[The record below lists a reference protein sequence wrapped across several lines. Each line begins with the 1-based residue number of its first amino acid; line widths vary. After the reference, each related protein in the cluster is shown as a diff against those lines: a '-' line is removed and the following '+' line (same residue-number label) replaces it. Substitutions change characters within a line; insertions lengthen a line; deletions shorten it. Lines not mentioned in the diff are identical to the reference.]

1 MIEQGKDKRVFVYYL
16 LVSLM
21 NSYGNNIYPNNSIY
35 ELMIKEETNKNK
47 DFKFVKGNLKFAV
60 IGHIEWI
67 NFIEVDQLPQPGLI
81 SHSKRSLEYPAGG
94 GSVIAKRLSELTNS
108 KVHFYTALGHDFYGK
123 QCLNILENMGIKLH
137 VAWRDQPTRKGF
149 SLTDSEGERSITIIG
164 ERLSPN
170 HNDDLDWNTL
180 NEMDGIFITAA
191 DKELLK
197 KSRFA
202 KTLCMTPRVGLNMI
216 NESGI
221 LLDGLIGS
229 NLDPGEYFS
238 LNELKL
244 KPKYVFKTEG
254 ENGGIVI
261 PGGRYKAIKTKKNN
275 VDSYGCGDS
284 FAAGILYGLS
294 SDWNIEE
301 SLNLAKIMGRN
312 CSEHFGPYKNVHNY
326 S

>member
-1 MIEQGKDKRVFVYYL
+1 
-16 LVSLM
+16 M

-191 DKELLK
+191 DKELLI

-244 KPKYVFKTEG
+244 KPKYVIKTEG
-254 ENGGIVI
+254 ENGGIVF
-261 PGGRYKAIKTKKNN
+261 PGGRYKAIKNKKNN

-294 SDWNIEE
+294 SKWNIEE
-301 SLNLAKIMGRN
+301 SLNLAKILGRN
-312 CSEHFGPYKNVHNY
+312 CSEHFGPYENSEKL
-326 S
+326 

>member
-1 MIEQGKDKRVFVYYL
+1 MIEKGKDKRVFVYYL

-21 NSYGNNIYPNNSIY
+21 NSYENNIYPNNSIY

-81 SHSKRSLEYPAGG
+81 SHSKRSFEYPAGA

-244 KPKYVFKTEG
+244 KPKYVIKTEG
-254 ENGGIVI
+254 ENGGIVF
-261 PGGRYKAIKTKKNN
+261 PGGRYKAIKNKKNN

-294 SDWNIEE
+294 SKWNIEE
-301 SLNLAKIMGRN
+301 SLNLAKILGRN
-312 CSEHFGPYKNVHNY
+312 CSEHFGPYENGEKL
-326 S
+326 